1 MQRKSEKGLERLVTT
16 EKLPAVVYGLRG
28 IMDLFGVS
36 KATAFK
42 LRHTV
47 LDGACTQN
55 GRLIIV
61 DVRKAL
67 TLFGE
72 RGSRRRNTAA
82 DNKKTE

>member
-1 MQRKSEKGLERLVTT
+1 MRKDTEKGLERLVTS
-16 EKLPAVVYGLRG
+16 EKLPVVVYGLRG
-28 IMDLFGVS
+28 IMELFGVS

-61 DVRKAL
+61 DVKKAL
-67 TLFGE
+67 KLFSE
-72 RGSRRRNTAA
+72 RGR
-82 DNKKTE
+82 